1 MRPSLELAEM
11 ELDVPATVTR
21 ITPSSVSIVAST
33 NLPSMKTALLRFL
46 GMREIVD
53 AAIGGASFAAEVV
66 GDLTKVVVVVEVTVE
81 FCDDVTPPM
90 ATTVVDV
97 VVVGELVETM
107 EVVVVVEVVEMIV
120 EVVVVAGTDT
130 DTLAGEPVEIF
141 DWVLPA
147 ASSTAN

>member
-66 GDLTKVVVVVEVTVE
+66 GGLTKVVVVVEVTVE

-107 EVVVVVEVVEMIV
+107 EVVVVVEVV
-120 EVVVVAGTDT
+120 VVAGTDT

>member
-1 MRPSLELAEM
+1 
-11 ELDVPATVTR
+11 
-21 ITPSSVSIVAST
+21 
-33 NLPSMKTALLRFL
+33 MKTALLRFL

-66 GDLTKVVVVVEVTVE
+66 GGLTKVVVVVEVTVE

-97 VVVGELVETM
+97 VVVGELVET
-107 EVVVVVEVVEMIV
+107 IV

>member
-1 MRPSLELAEM
+1 
-11 ELDVPATVTR
+11 
-21 ITPSSVSIVAST
+21 
-33 NLPSMKTALLRFL
+33 MKTALLRLL

-53 AAIGGASFAAEVV
+53 AATGGASFAAEVV

-107 EVVVVVEVVEMIV
+107 EVVVVVEVV
-120 EVVVVAGTDT
+120 VVAGTDT

>member
-107 EVVVVVEVVEMIV
+107 EVVVVVEVV
-120 EVVVVAGTDT
+120 VVAGTDT

>member
-1 MRPSLELAEM
+1 
-11 ELDVPATVTR
+11 
-21 ITPSSVSIVAST
+21 
-33 NLPSMKTALLRFL
+33 MKTALLRFL

-66 GDLTKVVVVVEVTVE
+66 GGLTKVVVVVEVTVE

-97 VVVGELVETM
+97 VVVGELVETIV
-107 EVVVVVEVVEMIV
+107 EVVVV

>member
-1 MRPSLELAEM
+1 
-11 ELDVPATVTR
+11 
-21 ITPSSVSIVAST
+21 
-33 NLPSMKTALLRFL
+33 MKTALLRLL

-97 VVVGELVETM
+97 VVVGELVETI
-107 EVVVVVEVVEMIV
+107 VELVETIV

>member
-1 MRPSLELAEM
+1 
-11 ELDVPATVTR
+11 
-21 ITPSSVSIVAST
+21 
-33 NLPSMKTALLRFL
+33 MKTALLRLL

-66 GDLTKVVVVVEVTVE
+66 GGLTKVVVVVEVTVE

-97 VVVGELVETM
+97 VVVGELVET
-107 EVVVVVEVVEMIV
+107 IV

>member
-21 ITPSSVSIVAST
+21 ITPSVVSIVAST
-33 NLPSMKTALLRFL
+33 NLPSMKTALLRLL

-53 AAIGGASFAAEVV
+53 AAIGGASFAAEVF
-66 GDLTKVVVVVEVTVE
+66 GGLTKVVVVVEVTVE

-97 VVVGELVETM
+97 VVVGELVETI
-107 EVVVVVEVVEMIV
+107 VELVETIV